1 MCLITIKSW
10 FCGCCDLR
18 VGTLVIAILNLIGS
32 VGGTLV
38 SIFLLAAA
46 ETIAEGVAEAS
57 NATGVEADEIK
68 DYFSIF
74 FYVIGG
80 MFLLSSVFF
89 IILSS
94 LLFHGA
100 KKGKP
105 SMIFPWMILM
115 LISIFSLTIGFLW
128 ACSESDLHGYG
139 FNASYIIIIST
150 LIGIAVEVYIYI
162 GISSYWRE
170 LTYGGS
176 PPPSF
181 GDTFKSS
188 GV

>member
-105 SMIFPWMILM
+105 TMIFPWMILM
-115 LISIFSLTIGFLW
+115 LIFIFSQTIGFLW
-128 ACSESDLHGYG
+128 ACSESDLIG
-139 FNASYIIIIST
+139 FNASYIIST

-181 GDTFKSS
+181 GDTFFKSS